1 MRGRAL
7 LLLVVVLLAVP
18 IAVPAL
24 PAASPEEVGL
34 SRERLAR
41 IGQMLNGQV
50 EVKSF
55 PGAVAL
61 VARKGRVAYFEAVG
75 QLDPKTGSPMS
86 KDAIFRLYSMT
97 KPFTSV
103 AAMMLVEE
111 GRLRLTDPVGTYLP
125 KLLKLDVAVPAPDV
139 NGKPTYT
146 VVPAERPVTVYDLM
160 RHTSGLVYGGFTRNE
175 YVKEQYA
182 KENVG
187 WLGVTAD
194 EQIQALAKVPLA
206 HQPGTMWEYSLST
219 DVVGRVVESITGTTL
234 GRFLDERLFRPLG
247 MKDTTFLV
255 PPDKVKR
262 LAQPLAADRATGKP
276 IVLHD
281 DGRAEER
288 RGRRRRR
295 RDRDG
300 LRALPPD
307 AGERRLS
314 RQQVDPRCADR
325 PSHDRGS
332 PRRDQAR
339 DPAPSAGLRLWAGV
353 RDPPRGR
360 PERRRRLRRRV
371 QLGRRG
377 RHDVLGGS
385 AGAAGR
391 RPHDPGAARPL
402 AARVPRALPAARL
415 SGHRRLSGP
424 SARG

>member
-1 MRGRAL
+1 MWRRTL
-7 LLLVVVLLAVP
+7 LLSLVTLLLVIP
-18 IAVPAL
+18 ISARAL
-24 PAASPEEVGL
+24 PSASPEEVGL

-103 AAMMLVEE
+103 AAMILVEE

-125 KLLKLDVAVPAPDV
+125 KLLKLDVAVQGPDA

-146 VVPAERPVTVYDLM
+146 VVPADRPVTVYDLM
-160 RHTSGLVYGGFTRNE
+160 RHTSGMVYGGFTRNE

-187 WLGVTAD
+187 WSGVTPD
-194 EQIQALAKVPLA
+194 QQIDALAKVPLA
-206 HQPGTMWEYSLST
+206 RQPGTMWEYGLST
-219 DVVGRVVESITGTTL
+219 DVVGRVVESITGMPL

-247 MKDTTFLV
+247 MKDTAFLV

-281 DGRAEER
+281 VTVAPKNDAGGAGGAGTAMDYARFLQMLANGGYLDNKWILAGTTVRLMTADHLGEIKPAIPLLAPGYGFGLGFAIRRA
-288 RGRRRRR
+288 
-295 RDRDG
+295 DG
-300 LRALPPD
+300 LNGVAGS
-307 AGERRLS
+307 AGEYNWGGAGGTMFW
-314 RQQVDPRCADR
+314 VDPREQLVAVLMT
-325 PSHDRGS
+325 
-332 PRRDQAR
+332 QA
-339 DPAPSAGLRLWAGV
+339 
-353 RDPPRGR
+353 
-360 PERRRRLRRRV
+360 
-371 QLGRRG
+371 Q
-377 RHDVLGGS
+377 
-385 AGAAGR
+385 
-391 RPHDPGAARPL
+391 PGAWQREFRELFRQLVYQAI
-402 AARVPRALPAARL
+402 VD
-415 SGHRRLSGP
+415 
-424 SARG
+424 

>member
-1 MRGRAL
+1 MRRRTLLLSLVA
-7 LLLVVVLLAVP
+7 LLLVVP
-18 IAVPAL
+18 IRARAL

-125 KLLKLDVAVPAPDV
+125 KLLKLDVAVPRPDA

-146 VVPAERPVTVYDLM
+146 VVPAEGPVTVYDLM
-160 RHTSGLVYGGFTRNE
+160 RHTSGLVYGGFTSNE
-175 YVKEQYA
+175 YLKEQYA
-182 KENVG
+182 KEKVG
-187 WLGVTAD
+187 WSGVTAD

-206 HQPGTMWEYSLST
+206 RQPGTMWEYGLST
-219 DVVGRVVESITGTTL
+219 DVVGRVVESITGMTL

-262 LAQPLAADRATGKP
+262 LAQPLAVDRATGQP

-281 DGRAEER
+281 VTVAPKNDAGGAGGAGTAMDYARFLQMLANGGYLDNKWILAGPTVRLMTADHLGEIKPAIPLLAPGYGFGLGFAIRRA
-288 RGRRRRR
+288 
-295 RDRDG
+295 DG
-300 LRALPPD
+300 LNGVAGS
-307 AGERRLS
+307 AGEYNWGGAGGTMFW
-314 RQQVDPRCADR
+314 VDPREQLVAVLMT
-325 PSHDRGS
+325 
-332 PRRDQAR
+332 QAQPGPWQR
-339 DPAPSAGLRLWAGV
+339 EFRELFR
-353 RDPPRGR
+353 
-360 PERRRRLRRRV
+360 
-371 QLGRRG
+371 QLVYQAIV
-377 RHDVLGGS
+377 D
-385 AGAAGR
+385 
-391 RPHDPGAARPL
+391 
-402 AARVPRALPAARL
+402 
-415 SGHRRLSGP
+415 
-424 SARG
+424 